1 MTTEEKLKDLL
12 STHRFNTGDLS
23 DMELRAVITALHDRG
38 LYIRYDNYTSFFDP
52 EFHFMM
58 YDTVKGDLKRVS
70 KKAPYPE
77 VSYIGLIRVASGL
90 EIAEQNMA
98 LDVYCDYAPNFNIF
112 GVSKHAE
119 PMYFKLDSTKHW
131 NSVPEFSTKGMK
143 FIDTSFVYV

>member
-1 MTTEEKLKDLL
+1 MTVQESLKNLL
-12 STHRFNTGDLS
+12 STHRLDTGDLS
-23 DMELRAVITALHDRG
+23 DQELRGIITALHGHG

-58 YDTVKGDLKRVS
+58 YDTLKGDLKRVNA
-70 KKAPYPE
+70 KAPYPE

-90 EIAEQNMA
+90 EISEQNIA
-98 LDVYCDYAPNFNIF
+98 LDVYCDYAPDFNIF

-119 PMYFKLDSTKHW
+119 PLYFKLQNNKKW
-131 NSVPEFSTKGMK
+131 KPVEEFSTVGMK

>member
-1 MTTEEKLKDLL
+1 MTVQESLKNLL
-12 STHRFNTGDLS
+12 STHRLDTGDLN
-23 DMELRAVITALHDRG
+23 DQELRGIITALHDRG

-52 EFHFMM
+52 VYHFMM

-70 KKAPYPE
+70 AKAPYPE

-90 EIAEQNMA
+90 EIDEQNIA

-112 GVSKHAE
+112 GVSHDEE
-119 PMYFKLDSTKHW
+119 PLYFKLQNNKKWTPVK
-131 NSVPEFSTKGMK
+131 EFSTEGMK